1 MMVALLR
8 KFRWRYSLLIS
19 LAIVGLEIDVVS
31 NPFTW
36 EFVFCRLTS
45 VLDES
50 TAGPV
55 CPRDVAGLAGAA
67 GAAITVVTTLEF
79 TTDET
84 VTILPQKPAKDLAR
98 ASCLAQASCFA
109 HAYLPVYASV
119 PSLAM
124 ASGDSPAHFFPPSGL
139 LRLQLCRFLC

>member
-1 MMVALLR
+1 MMGALLR
-8 KFRWRYSLLIS
+8 KGRWRYSLLIA
-19 LAIVGLEIDVVS
+19 LVVVGLEIDVFS

-36 EFVFCRLTS
+36 EFVFCRSFS

-55 CPRDVAGLAGAA
+55 CPREVAEPAGAA
-67 GAAITVVTTLEF
+67 SAAITFVSKSEL

-84 VTILPQKPAKDLAR
+84 VAILPEKPSKYLAD
-98 ASCLAQASCFA
+98 ASCFA
-109 HAYLPVYASV
+109 HADLRVNASL
-119 PSLAM
+119 PSLAI
-124 ASGDSPAHFFPPSGL
+124 ASGDSPAHFSPPSGL

>member
-1 MMVALLR
+1 MMDALLR
-8 KFRWRYSLLIS
+8 KDRWRYSLLIA

-36 EFVFCRLTS
+36 EFVFYRLFS

-50 TAGPV
+50 SSGPV
-55 CPRDVAGLAGAA
+55 CPRDVAEPAGAA
-67 GAAITVVTTLEF
+67 SAAITFVSNSEL

-84 VTILPQKPAKDLAR
+84 VAILPQKPAKYLAD
-98 ASCLAQASCFA
+98 ASCFA
-109 HAYLPVYASV
+109 HAYVQVNASL
-119 PSLAM
+119 PSLAI
-124 ASGDSPAHFFPPSGL
+124 ARGDSPAHFSPPSGL